1 MKRIK
6 RGLCALLSLAFML
19 SLCACGRSAEVASI
33 EKTEEKIT
41 ETAKVKINEKVEEEL
56 TPMVEDNSRVLS
68 VRVESREE
76 AYPFPAGTSIKSL
89 SRVGS
94 RLLLLAE
101 KEDITYLGLYEYA
114 LAEDGKPSLSEVK
127 EVQIAELSYGEE
139 AIHYAVT
146 AGGDGNFYLLNG
158 NNVNN
163 SSTMLSIQ
171 KYSSS
176 GEYIECMEVPNW
188 ELMTVD
194 AFGVGTNGEVV
205 LAADSTVC
213 VYRWMDQLLKRSS
226 GDFIVYSC
234 SLSGAGLVISTFSLT
249 DHLGHYSLVDSVS
262 GNLEELALSDSDPFG
277 DNSTLLYRVCGSIAP
292 CQSLGEEYL
301 INQGNSICQIN
312 FEDDT
317 VEPLIE
323 WNPDQNWDY
332 EVGAACRLGENT
344 YACLLNGKLIL
355 AWAHMVEKRESGIV
369 RVGVIDGV
377 ASQNVAKTVTRMNA
391 ADCPYIYETTVFN
404 NDEQEI
410 NRFRAE
416 LAAGSFDL
424 VVFHNEINTSA
435 SFFEN
440 LYPYLDGDEELSRES
455 FLPNLLESTSVQ
467 GQLHQIWNSVTIA
480 TMIAREEIVGDGRG
494 LTIANC
500 EQLVA
505 ENQKIQSLLDNKA
518 SSEYSLKQ
526 DLLLNIAYMAM
537 TAFVDT
543 ENARCNF
550 DSEEFMNLL
559 SLCNKIKANPD
570 SNGADFLLYSAW
582 VGSADYLSKT
592 EEKLGRCSF
601 VGYPDGKEGI
611 HYYQLTNNYEHC
623 MAAAIPS
630 NSLNKEGAWYFIKML
645 LSRSNQLTIANTYGA
660 GMPVVYDVLKETSS
674 QIANEKDTVAF
685 YDLLERTKY
694 AELYGNATLREII
707 IESSQA
713 YLNSEKTLK
722 ETAQLIQSKAS
733 IYVAEQFG

>member
-1 MKRIK
+1 MKKNIVIIV
-6 RGLCALLSLAFML
+6 LILSML
-19 SLCACGRSAEVASI
+19 FCACGKSAEIAPSDHTV
-33 EKTEEKIT
+33 KIT
-41 ETAKVKINEKVEEEL
+41 EEAEGKPGKEAEAKPGVPVIQ
-56 TPMVEDNSRVLS
+56 DNSKPVS

-76 AYPFPAGTSIKSL
+76 AYPFPTGTSIKSL
-89 SRVGS
+89 ARVGS

-101 KEDITYLGLYEYA
+101 KEEAAYLGLCEYA
-114 LAEDGKPSLSEVK
+114 LTEDEKPSLSEVK
-127 EVQIAELSYGEE
+127 EVQIAELPYGEE

-146 AGGDGNFYLLNG
+146 AGGDGSFYLLIG

-171 KYSSS
+171 EYSST
-176 GEYIECMEVPNW
+176 GEYIECMEIPDW
-188 ELMTVD
+188 GLMTVD
-194 AFGVGTNGEVV
+194 AFGVGANGEVV
-205 LAADSTVC
+205 LAADNTVC
-213 VYRWMDQLLKRSS
+213 VYRWMGQLLKRSS
-226 GDFIVYSC
+226 GDFLVYSC
-234 SLSGAGLVISTFSLT
+234 SMSGAGLVISTFSLT
-249 DHLGHYSLVDSVS
+249 DHFGHYSLADSES
-262 GNLEELALSDSDPFG
+262 GELEELALSTSDPSG

-323 WNPDQNWDY
+323 WNPDQNWDH
-332 EVGAACRLGENT
+332 EIGAACRLGENT

-355 AWAHMVEKRESGIV
+355 AWSHMVEKRESGIV

-377 ASQNVAKTVTRMNA
+377 ASQNIAKTVTRMNA
-391 ADCPYIYETTVFN
+391 ADSPYIYETTVFS
-404 NDEQEI
+404 NDEQEL

-424 VVFHNEINTSA
+424 VVFHNEINTST
-435 SFFEN
+435 SFFED
-440 LYPYLDGDEELSRES
+440 LYPYLDRGEELSRAS

-480 TMIAREEIVGDGRG
+480 TMIAREDFVGDGRG
-494 LTIANC
+494 LSIADC
-500 EQLVA
+500 ERLVA
-505 ENQKIQSLLDNKA
+505 EKKELQSLLDNRT
-518 SSEYSLKQ
+518 SSEYTLKQ

-543 ENARCNF
+543 ENASCHF

-559 SLCNKIKANPD
+559 SLCDRIKANPD
-570 SNGADFLLYSAW
+570 SSGTDFLLYSAW
-582 VGSADYLSKT
+582 VGSAADLPKM

-630 NSLNKEGAWYFIKML
+630 NSLNKEGAWHFIKML

-674 QIANEKDTVAF
+674 LIADEKDTAAF

-694 AELYGNATLREII
+694 AELYGDATLREII
-707 IESSQA
+707 IDSSQA
-713 YLNSEKTLK
+713 YLNGEKTLK

-733 IYVAEQFG
+733 IYVAEQYG